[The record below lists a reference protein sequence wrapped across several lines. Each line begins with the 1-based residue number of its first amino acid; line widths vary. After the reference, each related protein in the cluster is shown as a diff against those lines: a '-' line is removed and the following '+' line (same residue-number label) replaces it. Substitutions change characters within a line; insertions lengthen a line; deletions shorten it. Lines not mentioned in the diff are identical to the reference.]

1 MCFWRI
7 WTCLPRQSQALILF
21 IISKKKLK
29 ILFLQLLGWFFF
41 AVLMQ
46 MTTIGA
52 KITEQQQKKP
62 KKKTPQ
68 TFDIFSSKI
77 MNLLKTVIYVLFFTC
92 GYQGQRAPGLPYLSK
107 GWLWTL
113 QLQGFPSAVFVSR
126 FLKCYQKWSFSFLT
140 ELGMAL
146 HVSLV
151 C

>member
-52 KITEQQQKKP
+52 KITEQQQKN
-62 KKKTPQ
+62 KKKPPQ

-92 GYQGQRAPGLPYLSK
+92 GYQGQRAPGLPYLSQ
-107 GWLWTL
+107 GWLRTL